1 MAYLVVRIK
10 GTVNIPQWAKTTLD
24 GLNLDKRFHATIVP
38 ENPEYLGMLKR
49 VKEEVAW
56 TKADAA
62 IIKDLL
68 EKRGRKT
75 GYKPLKNSD
84 IQKQYGSMLERKFN
98 LSFDKKVDKKLTEII
113 KKGGAVITSYTL
125 PWLIKED
132 SVIKFWLKGSRDNR
146 AKRMANR
153 DDINMSEAE
162 KIIKLRDEENLQI
175 YNTIYKFKFG
185 KDLSVFDYV
194 LNTDKL
200 SLASL
205 IEVTKLIIRRH
216 VDE

>member
-84 IQKQYGSMLERKFN
+84 IQKQYGSMDELAAAIAENKISMSKLEGIKPWFA
-98 LSFDKKVDKKLTEII
+98 LSPP
-113 KKGGAVITSYTL
+113 KGGFKRKTKTQYTQ
-125 PWLIKED
+125 
-132 SVIKFWLKGSRDNR
+132 KGVLGDDNELVGIV
-146 AKRMANR
+146 KRM
-153 DDINMSEAE
+153 
-162 KIIKLRDEENLQI
+162 L
-175 YNTIYKFKFG
+175 
-185 KDLSVFDYV
+185 
-194 LNTDKL
+194 
-200 SLASL
+200 
-205 IEVTKLIIRRH
+205 
-216 VDE
+216 